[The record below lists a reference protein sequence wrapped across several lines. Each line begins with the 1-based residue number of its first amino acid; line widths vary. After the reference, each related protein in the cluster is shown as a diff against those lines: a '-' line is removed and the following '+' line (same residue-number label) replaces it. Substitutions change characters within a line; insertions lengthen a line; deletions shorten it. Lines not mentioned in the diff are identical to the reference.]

1 MYSRKAIKKDKEI
14 EMWKKKSTI
23 IKKIISKIINKN
35 IGKDR
40 TVVAYWVIDQEIR
53 NIIIKVGNKIN
64 MDITTITLMIWWW
77 ACLNSKKKETF
88 PIWMAFMAIN
98 TKRKMIMASIVKVHS
113 GICFMIASKITIWIP
128 KWNNSH
134 PLPWMIKTNIF

>member
-1 MYSRKAIKKDKEI
+1 MYSKKAIKKDKEI

-40 TVVAYWVIDQEIR
+40 TAVAYWVIDPEIK

-77 ACLNSKKKETF
+77 ACLNFKKKETF
-88 PIWMAFMAIN
+88 LIWMASMAIN
-98 TKRKMIMASIVKVHS
+98 TKRKMIMASIEKVHS
-113 GICFMIASKITIWIP
+113 WICFMIASKITIWMP

-134 PLPWMIKTNIF
+134 LLLWMIKTNIF